1 MKEVYGVTRK
11 GETIYSY
18 TLTNSKGLK
27 VVVINYGAIL
37 DKVYVPDKD
46 GNVVDVTL
54 SSSSIAEYEADGNFL
69 GATVGPNAN
78 RIAKGEVP
86 IDGVVYQML
95 KNDGENNLHS
105 DVVDGIHKRVWD
117 AVEGDNSVTFTLLIP
132 DGEYGL
138 PGNRKM
144 EVTYS
149 VTEDNGLKIEYYGT
163 SDKRTV
169 YNMTN
174 HTHFNLAGH
183 NSGSVL
189 NQVLWLNCSNFTP
202 VVKGAIPT
210 GEIESVVGTVLD
222 FTTPKA
228 VGTDI
233 NADNEQMKLV
243 SGYDFNYVIDGFDGT
258 IKEVASLTDP
268 VSGRVMKVFTDLPG
282 IQLYTDNFVEN
293 APGKDGATYN
303 PRNGLCLETQAYP
316 DSIHRDNFP
325 DVIYGPEREYRTT
338 TIYKFE

>member
-1 MKEVYGVTRK
+1 MKEVYGVTK
-11 GETIYSY
+11 SGETIYSY

-27 VVVINYGAIL
+27 AVVINYGAIL
-37 DKVYVPDKD
+37 DKLYVPDKD

-54 SSSSIAEYEADGNFL
+54 SSSNIAEYEADGNFL

-95 KNDGENNLHS
+95 KNDGDNNLHS

-117 AVEGDNSVTFTLLIP
+117 AAEGDNSVTFTISIP

-138 PGNRKM
+138 PGNRTM

-149 VTEDNGLKIEYYGT
+149 VTEDNGLKIEYHGT

-189 NQVLWLNCSNFTP
+189 DQVLWLNCSNFTP

-233 NADNEQMKLV
+233 EADNEQMELV

-268 VSGRVMKVFTDLPG
+268 VSGRVMKVLTDLPG
-282 IQLYTDNFVEN
+282 IQLYTDNFVVN

>member
-1 MKEVYGVTRK
+1 MKEVYGVTKK

-54 SSSSIAEYEADGNFL
+54 SSSCLAEYEADGNFL

-78 RIAKGEVP
+78 RIAKAEVP

-95 KNDGENNLHS
+95 KNDGDNNLHS

-117 AVEGDNSVTFTLLIP
+117 AVEGDNSVTFTLSIP

-163 SDKRTV
+163 SDKRTI

-189 NQVLWLNCSNFTP
+189 DQVLWLNCSNFTP
-202 VVKGAIPT
+202 VVQGAIPT

-243 SGYDFNYVIDGFDGT
+243 SGYDFNYVIDNFDGT

-268 VSGRVMKVFTDLPG
+268 VSGRVMKVLTDLPG

-293 APGKDGATYN
+293 APGKDGYTYN

>member
-1 MKEVYGVTRK
+1 MKEVYGVTK
-11 GETIYSY
+11 NGETIYSY

-54 SSSSIAEYEADGNFL
+54 SSSNIAEYEADGNFL

-95 KNDGENNLHS
+95 KNDGDNNLHS

-117 AVEGDNSVTFTLLIP
+117 AMEGDNSVTFSISIP

-149 VTEDNGLKIEYYGT
+149 VTEDNGLKIEYHGV
-163 SDKRTV
+163 SDKRTI

-189 NQVLWLNCSNFTP
+189 DQVLWLDCDNFTP

-233 NADNEQMKLV
+233 AADNEQLGLV
-243 SGYDFNYVIDGFDGT
+243 GGYDFNYVINNYDGT

-268 VSGRVMKVFTDLPG
+268 VSGRVMKVLTDLPG

>member
-1 MKEVYGVTRK
+1 MKEVYGVTK
-11 GETIYSY
+11 SGETIYSY

-27 VVVINYGAIL
+27 AVVINYGAIL
-37 DKVYVPDKD
+37 DKLYVPDKD

-54 SSSSIAEYEADGNFL
+54 SSSNIAEYEADGNFL

-95 KNDGENNLHS
+95 KNDGDNNLHS

-117 AVEGDNSVTFTLLIP
+117 AAEGDNSVTFSISLP

-149 VTEDNGLKIEYYGT
+149 VTEDNGLKIEYYGV

-189 NQVLWLNCSNFTP
+189 NQVLWLDCDNFTP

-233 NADNEQMKLV
+233 EADNEQLGLV
-243 SGYDFNYVIDGFDGT
+243 SGYDFNYVINNYDGT

-268 VSGRVMKVFTDLPG
+268 VSGRVMKVLTDLPG